1 MKARISLAMLLLGL
15 VFTAPIWAKNV
26 DLATIPSRDS
36 VQLNIDAE
44 MARLHDFQT
53 VEFTFDISPH
63 RKFTWHYKYTA
74 RQGQNAKQG
83 RIRLK

>member
-1 MKARISLAMLLLGL
+1 MPR
-15 VFTAPIWAKNV
+15 W
-26 DLATIPSRDS
+26 
-36 VQLNIDAE
+36 
-44 MARLHDFQT
+44 HDFQT